1 MSLLALSDIT
11 IRYSRLTAVRDVS
24 FSMDEGEILFITGP
38 NGAGKSSLLRAI
50 AGVTPVAGGRID
62 LAGHEITGQAPENIA
77 RLPVASTAANWARAP
92 LAVEG
97 TQHTVPRAPSV

>member
-11 IRYSRLTAVRDVS
+11 IRYSRLTAVRNVS

-50 AGVTPVAGGRID
+50 AGVTPVA
-62 LAGHEITGQAPENIA
+62 
-77 RLPVASTAANWARAP
+77 
-92 LAVEG
+92 
-97 TQHTVPRAPSV
+97 